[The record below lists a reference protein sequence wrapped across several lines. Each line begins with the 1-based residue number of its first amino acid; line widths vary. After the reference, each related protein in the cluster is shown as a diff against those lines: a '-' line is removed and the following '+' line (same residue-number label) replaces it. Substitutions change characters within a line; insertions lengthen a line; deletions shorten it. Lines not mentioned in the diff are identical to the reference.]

1 MKRLSFTLF
10 LLLAAVPLATA
21 NSDPEY
27 TQFGHDI
34 HIGPDQQAGDLT
46 CIGCSIYIMGQ
57 VSGDVTAV
65 GGSVVMEGDGS
76 IGGDVTTVIGDIRL
90 NGTSKVG
97 GDLAAVG
104 GALRRQPGAT
114 VGGDVTAL
122 EGRGWVWLIVGPPIL
137 LLAGLIWLIVWLL
150 ERRRRP
156 QPAPLARVA

>member
-1 MKRLSFTLF
+1 MRRISLA
-10 LLLAAVPLATA
+10 LLLLLLTVPFAAA

-34 HIGPDQQAGDLT
+34 RIGPDQQAGELT
-46 CIGCSIYIMGQ
+46 CIGCSIYIFGQ
-57 VSGDVTAV
+57 VSGDVTAI
-65 GGSVVMEGDGS
+65 GGNVVMEGDGS
-76 IGGDVTTVIGDIRL
+76 IGGDVTTVVGDIRL

-104 GALRRQPGAT
+104 GALRRQPGAI

-122 EGRGWVWLIVGPPIL
+122 EGRGWVWLIVAPPVL
-137 LLAGLIWLIVWLL
+137 FLAGLIWLIVWLL

-156 QPAPLARVA
+156 QPAPLARAA